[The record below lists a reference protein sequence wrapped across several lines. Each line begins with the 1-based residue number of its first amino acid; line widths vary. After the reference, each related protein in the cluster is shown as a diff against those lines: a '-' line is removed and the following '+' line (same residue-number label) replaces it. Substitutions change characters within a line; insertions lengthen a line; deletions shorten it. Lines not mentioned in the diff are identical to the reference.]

1 MSERAERLQVW
12 LGVLCGIAIVA
23 VVIMVAP
30 QLFAESA
37 RAARP
42 FGAVALR
49 SLVWIVI
56 VFAAYWALVR
66 APQMSDARRA
76 LASSAEASSRGHR

>member
-1 MSERAERLQVW
+1 MSERAERLLVW
-12 LGVLCGIAIVA
+12 LGVLCIASVA
-23 VVIMVAP
+23 VLVLVGP

-56 VFAAYWALVR
+56 GFAAYWALVQ
-66 APQMSDARRA
+66 APTRGRRA
-76 LASSAEASSRGHR
+76 

>member
-12 LGVLCGIAIVA
+12 LGVLCGIAVVA
-23 VVIMVAP
+23 VIIMVSP

-42 FGAVALR
+42 FGGVALR

-56 VFAAYWALVR
+56 AFAAYWALVR
-66 APQMSDARRA
+66 APHN
-76 LASSAEASSRGHR
+76 ASSRGNR

>member
-1 MSERAERLQVW
+1 MSERTERLQVW

-23 VVIMVAP
+23 VVILVGP
-30 QLFAESA
+30 HLFAESA

-42 FGAVALR
+42 FGAVAVR

-56 VFAAYWALVR
+56 GFAAYWALVHT
-66 APQMSDARRA
+66 PT
-76 LASSAEASSRGHR
+76 RGHEA